1 MSKIFGKHFPMFS
14 RSQKFANICQ
24 NVDEI
29 NTLYQTSM
37 SKIFGKHF
45 PMFSISHKSAV
56 KQFPQFSQ
64 SFAPKHFLNV

>member
-1 MSKIFGKHFPMFS
+1 MHDK
-14 RSQKFANICQ
+14 ICQ

-45 PMFSISHKSAV
+45 PMFGISQKFAKICQNVDEINTLYQISMSKIFGKHFPMFSIS
-56 KQFPQFSQ
+56 
-64 SFAPKHFLNV
+64 NIC